1 MHSSSACAME
11 LLVFC
16 SGTSFNIIV
25 LSKVG
30 HVCQAEDLSLSPGV
44 LGDREKAAVPLQTPR
59 RQVFM
64 LKCGETRF
72 LDEYCMLQAEL

>member
-11 LLVFC
+11 LLVFY
-16 SGTSFNIIV
+16 SGTSYNIIV

-30 HVCQAEDLSLSPGV
+30 HVCYAGDLSLSPGV
-44 LGDREKAAVPLQTPR
+44 LGDRGKVAVPLQMPR

-64 LKCGETRF
+64 LK
-72 LDEYCMLQAEL
+72 